1 MYEFDRMLRQAKK
14 SRIRMYG
21 RFAAVVNLCFCP
33 LIRVD
38 FIVKLPK
45 LNLL

>member
-14 SRIRMYG
+14 SCIRMCG
-21 RFAAVVNLCFCP
+21 RFAAVVNLCFCL

-38 FIVKLPK
+38 FIAKLPK